1 MNDAEE
7 ISSDDIPMAPASIPL
22 HPALKRLRPPNSI
35 LDAENVSNF
44 HQTPR
49 TVRQSV
55 AMWGPSLEYVRPEFI
70 DYALCKRAIEA
81 HDGAIA
87 YVPRDLLSSEEYH
100 NLCVLAVS
108 LNGFVL
114 KEIPRDAITAEIV
127 AAAHEHTCCAIM
139 FTPREFLTEE
149 LCWKS
154 IERNGDM
161 IEYVPAEFQT
171 EDMRKAA
178 TESSERQRR
187 ENSARAAEL
196 TEQLIRD
203 GQISC
208 PVQ

>member
-1 MNDAEE
+1 MEE
-7 ISSDDIPMAPASIPL
+7 VGSDEIPMAPASIPL

-44 HQTPR
+44 RQTPR
-49 TVRQSV
+49 TVKQSV
-55 AMWGPSLEYVRPEFI
+55 IMWGPSLEFVRPEFI
-70 DYALCKRAIEA
+70 TYDLCKRAIES

-87 YVPRDLLSSEEYH
+87 YVPRNLLTAEEYH
-100 NLCVLAVS
+100 ALCVLAVS

-114 KEIPRDAITAEIV
+114 REIPHDAMTAEIV
-127 AAAHEHTCCAIM
+127 AAAHDHTCCAIM

-149 LCWKS
+149 LCWAS
-154 IERNGDM
+154 IRRNGEM
-161 IEYVPAEFQT
+161 FEYVPTEFKTEEMKRVAEECAIQQ
-171 EDMRKAA
+171 K
-178 TESSERQRR
+178 R